1 MEFGIYHEF
10 TSKAG
15 RSDAESFD
23 LALDI
28 VDAAE
33 EYGLDVMWLAELHF
47 DPARAVLAS
56 PMVVGAAIA
65 ARTKRMKIGT
75 SVQVLPLSNPLRLA
89 EEAATLDQ
97 LSHGRLIFG
106 AGRSGVAK
114 TYENYNI
121 PYAESKE
128 RFNEAL
134 EIIERAWRETDF
146 SHKGKYY
153 QFEEVTV
160 APRPYQQPTPEVRV
174 AAASAD
180 TFPTLGQEGRGM
192 FISVRHEDA
201 SHFLAPIQIYRS
213 EWAKAGHAGN
223 GRVYLR
229 APGFV
234 ASTAAKAREAYEP
247 TLMHHFRAQ
256 ARLLADS
263 ARRLGQGP
271 ENPRWKTV
279 ERLENITYDEAI
291 RGSIYVGTP
300 DMVIE
305 KLQATDRDIG
315 GMAGIQLEFNC
326 GGLADHAAER
336 ESMRLLCQ
344 EVKPAFAS

>member
-10 TSKAG
+10 TAKHG
-15 RSDAESFD
+15 RSDAHAFELSM
-23 LALDI
+23 DI

-47 DPARAVLAS
+47 DPHRSLLSS

-65 ARTKRMKIGT
+65 GRTKRMKIGT

-97 LSHGRLIFG
+97 VSHGRLIFG

-134 EIIERAWRETDF
+134 EIIERAWRETGF

-153 QFEEVTV
+153 QFEDVTV
-160 APRPYQQPTPEVRV
+160 APRPYQTPGPEVRV
-174 AAASAD
+174 AAASID

-192 FISVRHEDA
+192 FLSVRHEDTRM
-201 SHFLAPIQIYRS
+201 FLPNINIYQD
-213 EWAKAGHAGN
+213 EWKKAGHPGR

-256 ARLLADS
+256 AALLADS
-263 ARRLGQGP
+263 CKRLGLP
-271 ENPRWKTV
+271 ADNPRWKTV
-279 ERLENITYDEAI
+279 ARLEEITYDEAI
-291 RGSIYVGTP
+291 RGTVCVGTP
-300 DMVIE
+300 DQVTEHLKALE
-305 KLQATDRDIG
+305 KDIG
-315 GMAGIQLEFNC
+315 LDGIQLEFNC
-326 GGLADHAAER
+326 GGLAQHEDER

-344 EVKPAFAS
+344 EVKPAFS